1 MFTLLYSLD
10 PPADVS
16 GRGEEG
22 GEGGL
27 PQPPLPHALRGDP
40 ARGSQFV
47 PLPVQ
52 F

>member
-16 GRGEEG
+16 GRGEG